1 VGMPLFSFFN
11 LKRKHDQ
18 IFILATSSG
27 YYDVVV
33 LLLKAGANPNL
44 KDKRGRTPFILGNN

>member
-1 VGMPLFSFFN
+1 MPLFSFFN

>member
-1 VGMPLFSFFN
+1 MY
-11 LKRKHDQ
+11 
-18 IFILATSSG
+18 ILATSSG

-44 KDKRGRTPFILGNN
+44 KDKRGRTPFILGNHWESFNENFYLSI